1 MSHTPSPTWSRMTA
15 ARLEEL
21 LEGFPRLRV
30 LVVGDFFLDKY
41 LHLDRR
47 LSEVSLE
54 TGLEAYQVVQVRPQP
69 GAAGTVVSN
78 LRALDVGV
86 VALGVLGDDGEGYEL
101 RRALLRQGVDVSPL
115 VQREGLFTPTYT
127 KPLMQEPDGT
137 IHELNRLDIKNR
149 APLPR
154 EVEEAVLARLRD
166 LVPQVHGVAV
176 VDQVQERNCGV
187 VTDRVREE
195 IAALARTHPQVV
207 FAVESRERI
216 GLFRDV
222 ILQANRSEAL
232 RAVRPT
238 WQGEASPKAIAA
250 SAAELHRR
258 AGKPVFITLGEG
270 GIWVHHR
277 GGGLRIPAVPVS
289 GPIDPVG
296 AGDSVLAGVLGS
308 LCCGATPEEAACVG
322 NLVASITIQQI
333 GTTGTASRAQVQ
345 ARFQEW
351 LDTTGNAPDCRRTQ
365 AHV

>member
-1 MSHTPSPTWSRMTA
+1 MSHTSLPTWSAMAA
-15 ARLEEL
+15 ARLDAL

-54 TGLEAYQVVQVRPQP
+54 TGLEAYQVVRVRPQP

-101 RRALLRQGVDVSPL
+101 RRALLRQGVDTSPL
-115 VQREGLFTPTYT
+115 IQKEGLFTPTYT

-137 IHELNRLDIKNR
+137 VHELNRLDIKNR
-149 APLPR
+149 APLPP
-154 EVEEAVLARLRD
+154 EVEEAILAALRD
-166 LVPQVHGVAV
+166 LVPRVHGVAV

-195 IAALARTHPQVV
+195 IAALARAYPRVT

-222 ILQANRSEAL
+222 ILQANRSEAV
-232 RAVRPT
+232 RAVRPS
-238 WQGEASPKAIAA
+238 WEGEAGPAEIAA

-258 AGKPVFITLGEG
+258 AGRPVFVTLGEG
-270 GIWVHHR
+270 GILLCDR
-277 GGGLRIPAVPVS
+277 GESRRIPAVPVS

-296 AGDSVLAGVLGS
+296 AGDSVLAGVLCS
-308 LCCGATPEEAACVG
+308 LCCGATPEEAALVG

-333 GTTGTASRAQVQ
+333 GTTGTASRAQVRE
-345 ARFQEW
+345 RFREW
-351 LDTTGNAPDCRRTQ
+351 LGAGP
-365 AHV
+365 A

>member
-1 MSHTPSPTWSRMTA
+1 MSRTSSPTWPRMTA

-69 GAAGTVVSN
+69 GAAGTVASN
-78 LRALDVGV
+78 LRALDVEV

-101 RRALLRQGVDVSPL
+101 RRALLRQRVDVAPL

-127 KPLMQEPDGT
+127 KPLMEEPDGT
-137 IHELNRLDIKNR
+137 VHELHRLDIKNR
-149 APLPR
+149 APLPK
-154 EVEEAVLARLRD
+154 EVEEAVLRALVD

-187 VTDRVREE
+187 VSDRVREE
-195 IAALARTHPQVV
+195 IAALARAHPQVV
-207 FAVESRERI
+207 FAAESRERI

-222 ILQANRSEAL
+222 VLQANRSEAMW
-232 RAVRPT
+232 AVHPG
-238 WQGEASPKAIAA
+238 WEGEASLDDIAT
-250 SAAELHRR
+250 SAAGLHRR
-258 AGKPVFITLGEG
+258 AGRPVFVTLGEW
-270 GIWVHHR
+270 GIWVHHQ
-277 GGGLRIPAVPVS
+277 GGGRRIPAVPVT

-296 AGDSVLAGVLGS
+296 AGDSVLAGVLCS
-308 LCCGATPEEAACVG
+308 LCRGATPEEAAWVG

-333 GTTGTASRAQVQ
+333 GTTGTASRAQVR

-351 LDTTGNAPDCRRTQ
+351 LGAGPVR
-365 AHV
+365 